1 MLPFRINARVKDCVP
16 AGRMLEHIPYFQRR
30 AIRSR
35 PCRHRHIEN
44 EKGDVMAL
52 RIEAWVVVPLL
63 LAAGAAQADTLR
75 PLCADRPGLGTPPCT
90 IDPGHALVEL
100 GGVDWTTEH
109 DATSRTDTVVAG
121 DLLVRYGLTDSLE
134 AQVGYTAFGT
144 VRTRD
149 RLTGKVTH
157 DSGTG
162 DATVALKKNLVS
174 PDGSGFSIAAMGYAT
189 LPTGG
194 QAIGAGDWSAGFLM
208 PISYS
213 LTDTLQL
220 ALTPQVSAEVDGDRD
235 GRHLAYSNVVG
246 LAYALT
252 KKLNSTLEFQA
263 IRDDDPGD
271 HTTQLLGSLSF
282 GWQPQ
287 DDLQLDMGAVAGLNH
302 ESPDAE
308 VYLGISR
315 RF

>member
-1 MLPFRINARVKDCVP
+1 MLPRRINARVIDYVP
-16 AGRMLEHIPYFQRR
+16 AGMVLEHIPYFQRR
-30 AIRSR
+30 AIGSR
-35 PCRHRHIEN
+35 PYSRRHIGI
-44 EKGDVMAL
+44 EKGDMMGL
-52 RIEAWVVVPLL
+52 RIKAWIAVPLL
-63 LAAGAAQADTLR
+63 LAAGAANADDLR

-144 VRTRD
+144 VRVRD
-149 RLTGKVTH
+149 KLTGKITH

-162 DATVALKKNLVS
+162 DATVALKKNFVS
-174 PDGSGFSIAAMGYAT
+174 PDGSGFSISAMGYAT
-189 LPTGG
+189 LPAGG
-194 QAIGAGDWSAGFLM
+194 QAIGAGDWSAGFLL

-213 LTDTLQL
+213 LTDKLQL
-220 ALTPQVSAEVDGDRD
+220 ALTPQVSAEVDGDRN
-235 GRHLAYSNVVG
+235 GRHLAYSNVIG

-252 KKLNSTLEFQA
+252 KKVTGTLEFQA
-263 IRDDDPGD
+263 IRDHDPGD
-271 HTTQLLGSLSF
+271 HTTQLLASLSF

-287 DDLQLDMGAVAGLNH
+287 DDLQLDMGRGGRAQ
-302 ESPDAE
+302 
-308 VYLGISR
+308 SR
-315 RF
+315 KP

>member
-1 MLPFRINARVKDCVP
+1 MMGSLTIAGMAVP
-16 AGRMLEHIPYFQRR
+16 L
-30 AIRSR
+30 
-35 PCRHRHIEN
+35 
-44 EKGDVMAL
+44 
-52 RIEAWVVVPLL
+52 LL
-63 LAAGAAQADTLR
+63 LAAGAAKADDLR
-75 PLCADRPGLGTPPCT
+75 PLCPDRPGLGTPPCT
-90 IDPGHALVEL
+90 IDPGHAIAEL
-100 GGVDWTTEH
+100 GGLDWTTEH
-109 DATSRTDTVVAG
+109 DATSRTDTLLAG
-121 DLLVRYGLTDSLE
+121 DLLIRYGLIDSLE

-144 VRTRD
+144 VRVRD
-149 RLTGKVTH
+149 KPTGKITH

-162 DATVALKKNLVS
+162 DATVALRKNLAS
-174 PDGSGFSIAAMGYAT
+174 PDGSGLSIAAMGYAT

-194 QAIGAGDWSAGFLM
+194 KAIGAGDWSAGFLM

-213 LTDTLQL
+213 LTDKLQL
-220 ALTPQVSAEVDGDRD
+220 ALTPQISAEVDGDRN

-252 KKLNSTLEFQA
+252 TKFTGTLEFQA
-263 IRDDDPGD
+263 TRDNDPED

-287 DDLQLDMGAVAGLNH
+287 DDLQLDVGAVAGLNR

-308 VYLGISR
+308 VYFGISR

>member
-1 MLPFRINARVKDCVP
+1 MKLLTQAGLAVP
-16 AGRMLEHIPYFQRR
+16 L
-30 AIRSR
+30 
-35 PCRHRHIEN
+35 
-44 EKGDVMAL
+44 
-52 RIEAWVVVPLL
+52 LL
-63 LAAGAAQADTLR
+63 LAAGAAQADDLR
-75 PLCADRPGLGTPPCT
+75 QLCPDRPGLGTPPCT
-90 IDPGHALVEL
+90 IDKGHVLAEL

-109 DATSRTDTVVAG
+109 DATSRTDTTVAG

-149 RLTGKVTH
+149 KLTGKVSH

-162 DATVALKKNLVS
+162 DATVALRKNLHN

-208 PISYS
+208 PISYG
-213 LTDTLQL
+213 LTDKLSL
-220 ALTPQVSAEVDGDRD
+220 ALTPQISAEVDGDRN
-235 GRHLAYSNVVG
+235 GRHLAYSNVFG
-246 LAYALT
+246 LADAIT
-252 KKLNSTLEFQA
+252 QKLSGTLEFQA
-263 IRDDDPGD
+263 VRDHDPDG
-271 HTTQLLGSLSF
+271 HSTQLLASLSF

-287 DDLQLDMGAVAGLNH
+287 DDLQLDAGAVAGLNR

-308 VYLGISR
+308 VYVGVSR